1 MLEGEAPQR
10 PSIPAGDAQIEGVRV
25 RTIQTTVAVIAIA
38 LVGAACGYRGQ
49 TNLPSDLQRI
59 HVAVSNSGAFRP
71 GLETALSQALTQ
83 RILSAG
89 GRVVAEEAQADAT
102 IKAVITGLERN
113 PVAFDAT
120 DLARRFRMVVILD
133 LQVIQRRDRAELAK
147 EQVRGEAY
155 YSAPTGVTGTQ
166 VAEDEAIRRA
176 MSDLADRVLTRVGE
190 PF

>member
-1 MLEGEAPQR
+1 MAAVSSQ
-10 PSIPAGDAQIEGVRV
+10 PSAVGMDPGTMSDVKKSLA
-25 RTIQTTVAVIAIA
+25 TVAIFLLA
-38 LVGAACGYRGQ
+38 LVGSGCGYRGQ
-49 TNLPSDLQRI
+49 ANLPNDLQRI

-71 GLETALSQALTQ
+71 GLETAFTQALTQ

-155 YSAPTGVTGTQ
+155 YSAPTGITGTQ

>member
-1 MLEGEAPQR
+1 MDPGTM
-10 PSIPAGDAQIEGVRV
+10 SGVKKSLARV
-25 RTIQTTVAVIAIA
+25 AIFLLV
-38 LVGAACGYRGQ
+38 LVGSGCGYRGQ

-71 GLETALSQALTQ
+71 GLETALTQALTQ